1 MDTLRAVLVPVN
13 AECREIELPIDGNG
27 NCGEALK
34 DLLGERVANVSQK
47 LPDKSLGEAVCVYV
61 NAGGSS
67 ACPANRAIWGTQ
79 EMADEG
85 RESPLTGQTVV
96 AGEPADV
103 LYGDVVI
110 VGYDPYEGLECS
122 LSDTECRDIKDL
134 FSGRGGPY
142 SGVSAL
148 GLAQSKELSSSAT
161 RGTRRL
167 STTSASMRRT
177 ATYTTTTG
185 RTPTTIRS
193 GSHGSREL
201 RAGRVRGGI
210 HERSRQGCI

>member
-1 MDTLRAVLVPVN
+1 MDTLHAVLVPVN
-13 AECREIELPIDGNG
+13 AECREIELPIDEDG
-27 NCGEALK
+27 NCGDALK
-34 DLLGERVANVSQK
+34 ELLGARVTNVSNK

-61 NAGGSS
+61 NAAGRA

-103 LYGDVVI
+103 LYGDIVI
-110 VGYDPYEGLECS
+110 VGYDPYEGAECS
-122 LSDTECRDIKDL
+122 LSDSECEEAKDL

-148 GLAQSKELSSSAT
+148 GYIESTIQSSKRREQDEWNNESSQFDEIICYKKDEAA
-161 RGTRRL
+161 L
-167 STTSASMRRT
+167 
-177 ATYTTTTG
+177 YNQCL
-185 RTPTTIRS
+185 
-193 GSHGSREL
+193 EE
-201 RAGRVRGGI
+201 
-210 HERSRQGCI
+210 ERNDLYDDYWQNSYDDTEW

>member
-1 MDTLRAVLVPVN
+1 MDTLLAVLVPVN
-13 AECREIELPIDGNG
+13 AECREIGLPIDGDG

-34 DLLGERVANVSQK
+34 ELLGERVTNVSQK
-47 LPDKSLGEAVCVYV
+47 LSDKSLGEAVCVYV

-79 EMADEG
+79 EMTAEG
-85 RESPLTGQTVV
+85 RESSLTGQTVL

-103 LYGDVVI
+103 LYGDIVI

-122 LSDTECRDIKDL
+122 LTDTECRDVIDL

-148 GLAQSKELSSSAT
+148 GLVQSKELD
-161 RGTRRL
+161 
-167 STTSASMRRT
+167 
-177 ATYTTTTG
+177 
-185 RTPTTIRS
+185 
-193 GSHGSREL
+193 REL
-201 RAGRVRGGI
+201 KERAEWNNESSQFDEFI
-210 HERSRQGCI
+210 CYKKDEAALYNQCLEEERDDPYDDYWQNSYDDTEW

>member
-13 AECREIELPIDGNG
+13 AECREIGLPIDGDG

-34 DLLGERVANVSQK
+34 ELLGERVTNVSQK
-47 LPDKSLGEAVCVYV
+47 LSDKSLGEAVCVYV

-79 EMADEG
+79 EMTAEG
-85 RESPLTGQTVV
+85 RESSLTGQTVL

-103 LYGDVVI
+103 LYGDIVI

-122 LSDTECRDIKDL
+122 LTDTERRDVIDL

-148 GLAQSKELSSSAT
+148 GLVQSKELD
-161 RGTRRL
+161 
-167 STTSASMRRT
+167 
-177 ATYTTTTG
+177 
-185 RTPTTIRS
+185 
-193 GSHGSREL
+193 REL
-201 RAGRVRGGI
+201 KERAEWNNESSQFDEFI
-210 HERSRQGCI
+210 CYKKDEAALYNQCLEEERDDPYDDYWQNSYDDTEW

>member
-1 MDTLRAVLVPVN
+1 MMDALCAVLVPVN
-13 AECREIELPIDGNG
+13 AKCSEIQLPVDEDG

-34 DLLGERVANVSQK
+34 ELLGERVTNVSSK

-61 NAGGSS
+61 NANGRS

-103 LYGDVVI
+103 LYGNIVI
-110 VGYDPYEGLECS
+110 VGYDPYEGAECS
-122 LSDTECRDIKDL
+122 LSDAECEEVTEL

-148 GLAQSKELSSSAT
+148 GYIESTIHSSKRREQDEWDNESSQLDEFICYKKDEAELYNQ
-161 RGTRRL
+161 RL
-167 STTSASMRRT
+167 
-177 ATYTTTTG
+177 
-185 RTPTTIRS
+185 
-193 GSHGSREL
+193 EE
-201 RAGRVRGGI
+201 
-210 HERSRQGCI
+210 ERNDLYDDYWQNSYDDTEW

>member
-1 MDTLRAVLVPVN
+1 MMDTLRAVLVPVN
-13 AECREIELPIDGNG
+13 ADCREIELPIDGDG
-27 NCGEALK
+27 NCGDALK
-34 DLLGERVANVSQK
+34 ELLGARVTNVSNK

-79 EMADEG
+79 EMTDEG
-85 RESPLTGQTVV
+85 CESPLTGKTVV

-103 LYGDVVI
+103 LYGDIVI

-122 LSDTECRDIKDL
+122 LSDTECRDVIDL

-148 GLAQSKELSSSAT
+148 GLVQSKE
-161 RGTRRL
+161 
-167 STTSASMRRT
+167 
-177 ATYTTTTG
+177 
-185 RTPTTIRS
+185 ID
-193 GSHGSREL
+193 REL
-201 RAGRVRGGI
+201 KERAEWNNESSQFDEFICYKRDEAALYNQCLNE
-210 HERSRQGCI
+210 ERNDLYDDYWRNSYDDTEW

>member
-1 MDTLRAVLVPVN
+1 MDKLRAVLVPVN
-13 AECREIELPIDGNG
+13 AECREIQLPIDEDG

-34 DLLGERVANVSQK
+34 ELLGDRVTNVSQK
-47 LPDKSLGEAVCVYV
+47 LSDKSLGEAVCVYV

-79 EMADEG
+79 EMAAEE

-96 AGEPADV
+96 DGEPADV
-103 LYGDVVI
+103 LYGDIVI

-122 LSDTECRDIKDL
+122 LTDTECRDVIDL

-148 GLAQSKELSSSAT
+148 GLIQSKELD
-161 RGTRRL
+161 
-167 STTSASMRRT
+167 
-177 ATYTTTTG
+177 
-185 RTPTTIRS
+185 
-193 GSHGSREL
+193 REL
-201 RAGRVRGGI
+201 KERAEWNNESSQFDEFI
-210 HERSRQGCI
+210 CYKKDEAALYNQCLEDERDDPYDDYWQNSYDDTEW